1 MERRVLLTFKESRKP
16 ATLPPPST
24 TPDLLIVREC
34 AQSLFTALEK
44 EESHNRGVHTGMPN
58 RFRSGLK
65 PVSSIH
71 TEISLAQTDL
81 DPTHLAM

>member
-1 MERRVLLTFKESRKP
+1 MGCLVGC
-16 ATLPPPST
+16 
-24 TPDLLIVREC
+24 VRY
-34 AQSLFTALEK
+34 K
-44 EESHNRGVHTGMPN
+44 GVHTGMPN

-81 DPTHLAM
+81 DPTHLSM